1 MKTNNYNSAAS
12 EELSSGGFDFEIIDN
27 YHLIKIGATTVN
39 QLQEAKIIPTKNYG
53 SLLTNKPDGLII
65 KGRTNVQVLIEL
77 KKPGSLKSIE
87 NAKDVITGWYYD
99 LAKLL
104 GCKILCA
111 SDGKTTC
118 WIHVPSTNFYSQNG
132 APIKETF
139 KVSDFTESSSDHI
152 KRKIVSL
159 IEKMNSSNKMGE
171 IKSPDKEL
179 NPQKLADRVWQKIWI
194 QTGKNPESCLYMGVF

>member
-39 QLQEAKIIPTKNYG
+39 QLQEEKIIPTKNYG

-87 NAKDVITGWYYD
+87 NAKDVITG
-99 LAKLL
+99 
-104 GCKILCA
+104 
-111 SDGKTTC
+111 
-118 WIHVPSTNFYSQNG
+118 
-132 APIKETF
+132 
-139 KVSDFTESSSDHI
+139 
-152 KRKIVSL
+152 
-159 IEKMNSSNKMGE
+159 
-171 IKSPDKEL
+171 
-179 NPQKLADRVWQKIWI
+179 
-194 QTGKNPESCLYMGVF
+194 